1 MSNLEK
7 LRTEQEARRGQADR
21 GHPTRYSE
29 VIDRYLGVVGYRSE
43 EPVRPAPVAAPPVE
57 TATSGIVLLG
67 ADDSPASYV
76 AADHAAIEA
85 ELRGWQLRIVHV
97 QRPGGIR
104 PPSRDAGAEL
114 LERLT
119 DRVHACSPTVPVT
132 SRLLVGSAPP
142 LLLAEARDAGLVV
155 VGHRHGTA
163 GAVFG
168 ISIGDRVAANH
179 TGVVLVVRI
188 PGWPP
193 GPSFGTRPV
202 VVGVDRDDSP
212 AVGFAHREAKL
223 RGSDL
228 VILRAGTTPRVPRV
242 DMAGGVR
249 LHRRFVVDDPVAAL
263 VDVSTEAAALVI
275 GRHGPGGISAGPLGS
290 VSRSVVQRAHC
301 PVFLVG

>member
-1 MSNLEK
+1 MTNLDK
-7 LRTEQEARRGQADR
+7 LRTEQEAHRGRADR

-29 VIDRYLGVVGYRSE
+29 AIDRYLGAVGYRSD
-43 EPVRPAPVAAPPVE
+43 EPTRPVAAAEPPE
-57 TATSGIVLLG
+57 PIATAGIVLLG
-67 ADDSPASYV
+67 VDDSPTSYI

-85 ELRGWQLRIVHV
+85 ELRGWELRIVHV
-97 QRPGGIR
+97 QRPGGIH
-104 PPSRDAGAEL
+104 PPSRDAGARL

-119 DRVHACSPTVPVT
+119 DRMHAYSPTVPVT

-142 LLLAEARDAGLVV
+142 LLLAQARDAGLVV
-155 VGHRHGTA
+155 VGHRHGRA

-168 ISIGDRVAANH
+168 VSIGDRVAANH
-179 TGVVLVVRI
+179 PGVVLVVRI

-193 GPSFGTRPV
+193 GPGFGTRPV

-212 AVGFAHREAKL
+212 AVAFAHREAKL

-228 VILRAGTTPRVPRV
+228 VILRAGTAPRSARA
-242 DMAGGVR
+242 DTADGVR
-249 LHRRFVVDDPVAAL
+249 IHRRFVVDDPALAL
-263 VDVSTEAAALVI
+263 VEASNQAAALVI